1 MKRVGYLIEQIADMD
16 NLRLA
21 FFKAQRGKGI
31 KKEVDD
37 YRKKLDTNLLQLR
50 KELLDGKVNVG
61 CYHLFK
67 IYDPKERMVCAAT
80 FRERVL
86 HHALMNVCAPVF
98 ERHFVE
104 TTYANRTNKGTYK
117 ALDTAFKAINKY
129 PYVAKLD
136 VRKYFDHIDHAI
148 LMTLINKL
156 FKDRRL
162 LNILRQIIQSYC
174 VEQGKGI
181 PIGNLTSQYFANYY
195 LSPID
200 HYAKEELKIPIIV
213 RYMDDILMF
222 DNEYESLKEKVVAFQ
237 QVVETRLL
245 LALKPPILQ
254 KTEIPISFLGYQ
266 ISKHKIGLTLRSK
279 KRFKKK
285 YKAIVKA
292 KGNDNYS
299 EQEIQA
305 HLLPLFAFVQH
316 GYTKQYR
323 KRILKEVTSRR
334 VQTA

>member
-1 MKRVGYLIEQIADMD
+1 MKRVGYLIEKIADMD

-37 YRKKLDTNLLQLR
+37 YRKELDTNLLQLR
-50 KELLDGKVNVG
+50 NELLEGKVNVG
-61 CYHLFK
+61 NYHLFK
-67 IYDPKERMVCAAT
+67 IYDPKERMVCAAA

-129 PYVAKLD
+129 AYVAKLD

-148 LMTLINKL
+148 LMTLLGKL
-156 FKDRRL
+156 FKDWRL
-162 LNILRQIIQSYC
+162 LNILQQIIQSYS
-174 VEQGKGI
+174 VEPGKGV

-195 LSPID
+195 LSPTD
-200 HYAKEELKIPIIV
+200 HYAKEKLMIPINV

-222 DNEYESLKEKVVAFQ
+222 DNDYERLKANVAAFQ
-237 QVVETRLL
+237 QVLETRLL
-245 LALKPPILQ
+245 LTLKPPVLQ
-254 KTEIPISFLGYQ
+254 KTEIPIPFLGYQ
-266 ISKHKIGLTLRSK
+266 LSKHKIGLTKRSK
-279 KRFKKK
+279 NRFKKK
-285 YKAIVKA
+285 YKAIVWA
-292 KGNDNYS
+292 KEYHCCT
-299 EQEIQA
+299 EQETQA
-305 HLLPLFAFVQH
+305 HLLPLFAFVRH

-323 KRILKEVTSRR
+323 ARILKEVTSRR